1 MVRKT
6 AVPLTALGLVSA
18 VWIALSFAGSLPRPG
33 LIPDHTV
40 ISNPGEVSRFL
51 ADAWQLPDDPLLGFV
66 EITAG
71 PFLMGSDAAIDPL
84 AFDIERWS
92 STKAQVVLELP
103 TYYIG
108 RFEVT
113 VAQIRSF
120 VQATGYPIDSQA
132 LSGAPEHPASFV
144 SWPDALAYSRWL
156 DKILRTSAETPEAL
170 STLLEGGGQ
179 VTLPTEAEWEKA
191 ARGTDGRIYPWG
203 SEPRPDRAPSQASGT
218 TAVGSHQC
226 PDCPFGLSDMAG
238 NVWEWT
244 RSPYQP
250 YPYDPTN
257 DSQDLENE
265 SLWVMRG
272 GSFTA
277 PERFVRGA
285 NRGGADPG
293 ARRAFIG
300 FRIAISPSE

>member
-1 MVRKT
+1 MIRKAT
-6 AVPLTALGLVSA
+6 VPLAALGLVTA
-18 VWIALSFAGSLPRPG
+18 VWIALSNAGSLPQSP
-33 LIPDHTV
+33 LISDDTV
-40 ISNPGEVSRFL
+40 NGNPGEVPGFL
-51 ADAWQLPDDPLLGFV
+51 AEAWQLPDDPLLGFV
-66 EITAG
+66 EIAAG
-71 PFLMGSDAAIDPL
+71 SFLMGSDAVIDPM

-92 STKAQVVLELP
+92 STNAQAVLELP

-113 VAQIRSF
+113 VAQMRSF
-120 VQATGYPIDSQA
+120 VQATGYPIDGQA
-132 LSGAPEHPASFV
+132 LGGAPGHPATFI

-156 DKILRTSAETPEAL
+156 DEILRTSPDTPEVL

-191 ARGTDGRIYPWG
+191 ARGSDGRIYPWG
-203 SEPRPDRAPSQASGT
+203 SEPRPDRATYQARGT

-226 PDCPFGLSDMAG
+226 PECPFGLSDMAG

-250 YPYDPTN
+250 YPYDPI
-257 DSQDLENE
+257 DDFEDLENE

-272 GSFTA
+272 GSFTDPA
-277 PERFVRGA
+277 HFVRGA

-300 FRIAISPSE
+300 FRIAISPS

>member
-1 MVRKT
+1 MIRKAT
-6 AVPLTALGLVSA
+6 VPLAALGLVTA
-18 VWIALSFAGSLPRPG
+18 VWVALSNAGSLPQSPLISDDTVNGNPEEVPG
-33 LIPDHTV
+33 
-40 ISNPGEVSRFL
+40 FL
-51 ADAWQLPDDPLLGFV
+51 AEAWQLPDDPLLGFV
-66 EITAG
+66 EIAAG
-71 PFLMGSDAAIDPL
+71 SFLMGSDAVIDPM

-92 STKAQVVLELP
+92 STNAQAVLELP

-113 VAQIRSF
+113 VAQMRSF
-120 VQATGYPIDSQA
+120 VQATGYPIDGQA
-132 LSGAPEHPASFV
+132 LGGAPGHPATFI

-156 DKILRTSAETPEAL
+156 DEILRTSPDTPEVL

-191 ARGTDGRIYPWG
+191 ARGSDGRIYPWG
-203 SEPRPDRAPSQASGT
+203 SEPRPDRATYQARGT

-226 PDCPFGLSDMAG
+226 PECPFGLSDMAG

-250 YPYDPTN
+250 YPYDPT
-257 DSQDLENE
+257 DDFEDLENE

-272 GSFTA
+272 GSFTDPA
-277 PERFVRGA
+277 HFVRGA

-300 FRIAISPSE
+300 FRIAISPS

>member
-1 MVRKT
+1 MIRKAT
-6 AVPLTALGLVSA
+6 VPLAALGLVTA
-18 VWIALSFAGSLPRPG
+18 VWIALSNAGSLPQSPLISDDTVNGNPEEVPG
-33 LIPDHTV
+33 
-40 ISNPGEVSRFL
+40 FL
-51 ADAWQLPDDPLLGFV
+51 AEAWQLPDDPLLGFV
-66 EITAG
+66 EIAAG
-71 PFLMGSDAAIDPL
+71 SFLIGSDAVIDPM

-92 STKAQVVLELP
+92 STNAQAVLELP

-113 VAQIRSF
+113 VAQMRSF
-120 VQATGYPIDSQA
+120 VQATGYPIDGQA
-132 LSGAPEHPASFV
+132 LSGAPGHPATFI

-156 DKILRTSAETPEAL
+156 DEILRTSPDTPEVL

-191 ARGTDGRIYPWG
+191 ARGSDGRIYPWG
-203 SEPRPDRAPSQASGT
+203 SEPRPDRATYQARGT

-226 PDCPFGLSDMAG
+226 PECPFGLSDMAG

-250 YPYDPTN
+250 YPYDPI
-257 DSQDLENE
+257 DDFEDLENE

-272 GSFTA
+272 GSFTDPA
-277 PERFVRGA
+277 HFVRGA

-300 FRIAISPSE
+300 FRIAISPS

>member
-1 MVRKT
+1 MIRKAT
-6 AVPLTALGLVSA
+6 VPLAALGLVTA
-18 VWIALSFAGSLPRPG
+18 VWIALSNAGSLPQSPLISDDTVNGNPEEVPG
-33 LIPDHTV
+33 
-40 ISNPGEVSRFL
+40 FL
-51 ADAWQLPDDPLLGFV
+51 AEAWQLPDDPLLGFV
-66 EITAG
+66 EIAAG
-71 PFLMGSDAAIDPL
+71 SFLMGSDAVIDPM

-92 STKAQVVLELP
+92 STNAQAVLELP

-113 VAQIRSF
+113 VAQMRSF
-120 VQATGYPIDSQA
+120 VQATGYPIDGQA
-132 LSGAPEHPASFV
+132 LGGAPGHPATFI

-156 DKILRTSAETPEAL
+156 DEILRTSPDTPEVL

-191 ARGTDGRIYPWG
+191 ARGSDGRIYPWG
-203 SEPRPDRAPSQASGT
+203 SEPRPDRATYQARGT

-226 PDCPFGLSDMAG
+226 PECPFGLSDMAG

-250 YPYDPTN
+250 YPYDPI
-257 DSQDLENE
+257 DDFEDLENE

-272 GSFTA
+272 GSFTDPA
-277 PERFVRGA
+277 HFVRGA

-300 FRIAISPSE
+300 FRMAISPS

>member
-1 MVRKT
+1 VIRKAT
-6 AVPLTALGLVSA
+6 VPLAALGLVTA
-18 VWIALSFAGSLPRPG
+18 VWIALSNAGSLPQSP
-33 LIPDHTV
+33 LISDDTV
-40 ISNPGEVSRFL
+40 NGNPGEVPGFL
-51 ADAWQLPDDPLLGFV
+51 AEAWQLPDDPLLGFV
-66 EITAG
+66 EIAAG
-71 PFLMGSDAAIDPL
+71 SFLMGSDAVIDPM

-92 STKAQVVLELP
+92 STNAQAVLELP

-113 VAQIRSF
+113 VAQMRSF
-120 VQATGYPIDSQA
+120 VQATGYPIDGQA
-132 LSGAPEHPASFV
+132 LSGAPGHPATFI

-156 DKILRTSAETPEAL
+156 DEILRTSPDTPEVL

-191 ARGTDGRIYPWG
+191 ARGSDGRIYPWG
-203 SEPRPDRAPSQASGT
+203 SEPRPDRATYQARGT

-226 PDCPFGLSDMAG
+226 PECPFGLSDMAG

-250 YPYDPTN
+250 YPYNPID
-257 DSQDLENE
+257 DFEDLENE

-272 GSFTA
+272 GSFTDPA
-277 PERFVRGA
+277 HFVRGA

-300 FRIAISPSE
+300 FRIAISPS

>member
-1 MVRKT
+1 MIRKAT
-6 AVPLTALGLVSA
+6 VPLAALGLVTA
-18 VWIALSFAGSLPRPG
+18 VWVALSNAGSLPQSP
-33 LIPDHTV
+33 LISDDTV
-40 ISNPGEVSRFL
+40 NGNPGEVPGFL
-51 ADAWQLPDDPLLGFV
+51 AEAWQLPDDPLLGFV
-66 EITAG
+66 EIAAG
-71 PFLMGSDAAIDPL
+71 SFLMGSDAVIDPM

-92 STKAQVVLELP
+92 STNAQAVLELP

-113 VAQIRSF
+113 VAQMRSF
-120 VQATGYPIDSQA
+120 VQATGYPIDGQA
-132 LSGAPEHPASFV
+132 LGGAPGHPATFI

-156 DKILRTSAETPEAL
+156 DEILRTSPDTPEVL

-191 ARGTDGRIYPWG
+191 ARGSDGRIYPWG
-203 SEPRPDRAPSQASGT
+203 SEPRPDRATYQARGT

-226 PDCPFGLSDMAG
+226 PECPFGLSDMAG

-250 YPYDPTN
+250 YPYDPI
-257 DSQDLENE
+257 DDFEDLENE

-272 GSFTA
+272 GSFTDPA
-277 PERFVRGA
+277 HFVRGA

-300 FRIAISPSE
+300 FRIAISPS

>member
-1 MVRKT
+1 MIRKAT
-6 AVPLTALGLVSA
+6 VPLAALGLVTA
-18 VWIALSFAGSLPRPG
+18 VWVALSSAGSLPQSPLISDDAVNGNPREVPG
-33 LIPDHTV
+33 
-40 ISNPGEVSRFL
+40 FL
-51 ADAWQLPDDPLLGFV
+51 AEAWQLPDDPLLGFV
-66 EITAG
+66 EIAAG
-71 PFLMGSDAAIDPL
+71 SFLMGSDAVIDPM

-92 STKAQVVLELP
+92 STNAQAVLELP

-113 VAQIRSF
+113 VAQMRSF
-120 VQATGYPIDSQA
+120 VQATGYPIDGQA
-132 LSGAPEHPASFV
+132 LSGAPGHPATFI

-156 DKILRTSAETPEAL
+156 DEILRTSPDTPEVL
-170 STLLEGGGQ
+170 STLLEDGGQ

-191 ARGTDGRIYPWG
+191 ARGSDGRIYPWG
-203 SEPRPDRAPSQASGT
+203 SEPRPDRATYQARGT

-226 PDCPFGLSDMAG
+226 PECPFGLSDMAG

-250 YPYDPTN
+250 YPYDPI
-257 DSQDLENE
+257 DDFEDLENE

-272 GSFTA
+272 GSFTDPA
-277 PERFVRGA
+277 HFVRGA

-300 FRIAISPSE
+300 FRIAISPS

>member
-1 MVRKT
+1 MIRKAT
-6 AVPLTALGLVSA
+6 VPLAALGLVTA
-18 VWIALSFAGSLPRPG
+18 VWIALSNAGSLPQSPLISDDTVNGNPEEVPG
-33 LIPDHTV
+33 
-40 ISNPGEVSRFL
+40 FL
-51 ADAWQLPDDPLLGFV
+51 AEVWQLPDDPLLGFV
-66 EITAG
+66 EIAAG
-71 PFLMGSDAAIDPL
+71 SFLMGSDAVIDPM

-92 STKAQVVLELP
+92 STNAQAVLELP

-113 VAQIRSF
+113 VAQMRSF
-120 VQATGYPIDSQA
+120 VQATGYPIDGQA
-132 LSGAPEHPASFV
+132 LGGAPGHPATFI

-156 DKILRTSAETPEAL
+156 DEILRTSPDTPEVL

-191 ARGTDGRIYPWG
+191 ARGSDGRIYPWG
-203 SEPRPDRAPSQASGT
+203 SEPRPDRATYQARGT

-226 PDCPFGLSDMAG
+226 PECPFGLSDMAG

-250 YPYDPTN
+250 YPYDPI
-257 DSQDLENE
+257 DDFEDLENE

-272 GSFTA
+272 GSFTDTA
-277 PERFVRGA
+277 HIVRGA

-300 FRIAISPSE
+300 FRIAISPS

>member
-1 MVRKT
+1 MIRKAT
-6 AVPLTALGLVSA
+6 VPLAALGLVTA
-18 VWIALSFAGSLPRPG
+18 VWIALSNAGSLPQSP
-33 LIPDHTV
+33 LISDDTV
-40 ISNPGEVSRFL
+40 DGNPGEVPGFL
-51 ADAWQLPDDPLLGFV
+51 AEAWQLPDDPLLGFV
-66 EITAG
+66 EIAAG
-71 PFLMGSDAAIDPL
+71 SFLMGSDAVIDPM

-92 STKAQVVLELP
+92 STNAQAVLELP

-113 VAQIRSF
+113 VAQMRSF
-120 VQATGYPIDSQA
+120 VQATGYPIDGQA
-132 LSGAPEHPASFV
+132 LGGAPGHPATFI

-156 DKILRTSAETPEAL
+156 DEILRTSPDTPEVL

-191 ARGTDGRIYPWG
+191 ARGSDGRIYPWG
-203 SEPRPDRAPSQASGT
+203 SEPRPDRATYQARGT

-226 PDCPFGLSDMAG
+226 PECPFGLSDMAG

-250 YPYDPTN
+250 YPYNPID
-257 DSQDLENE
+257 DFEDLENE

-272 GSFTA
+272 GSFTDPA
-277 PERFVRGA
+277 HFVRGA

-300 FRIAISPSE
+300 FRIAISPS

>member
-1 MVRKT
+1 MIRKAT
-6 AVPLTALGLVSA
+6 VPLAALGLVTA
-18 VWIALSFAGSLPRPG
+18 VWIALSNAGSLPQSPLISDDTVNGNPEEVPG
-33 LIPDHTV
+33 
-40 ISNPGEVSRFL
+40 FL
-51 ADAWQLPDDPLLGFV
+51 AEAWQLPDDPLLGFV
-66 EITAG
+66 EIAAG
-71 PFLMGSDAAIDPL
+71 SFLMGSDAGIDPM
-84 AFDIERWS
+84 AFDIERWA
-92 STKAQVVLELP
+92 STNAQAVLELP

-113 VAQIRSF
+113 VAQMRSF
-120 VQATGYPIDSQA
+120 VQATGYPIDGQA
-132 LSGAPEHPASFV
+132 LGGAPGHPATFI

-156 DKILRTSAETPEAL
+156 DEILRTSPDTPEVL

-191 ARGTDGRIYPWG
+191 ARGSDGRIYPWG
-203 SEPRPDRAPSQASGT
+203 SEPRPDRATYQARGT

-226 PDCPFGLSDMAG
+226 PECPFGLSDMAG

-250 YPYDPTN
+250 YPYDPI
-257 DSQDLENE
+257 DDFEDLENE

-272 GSFTA
+272 GSFTDPA
-277 PERFVRGA
+277 HFVRGA

-300 FRIAISPSE
+300 FRIAISPS

>member
-1 MVRKT
+1 MIRKAT
-6 AVPLTALGLVSA
+6 VPLAALGLVTA
-18 VWIALSFAGSLPRPG
+18 VWVALSNAGSLPQSP
-33 LIPDHTV
+33 LISDDTV
-40 ISNPGEVSRFL
+40 NGNPGEVPGFL
-51 ADAWQLPDDPLLGFV
+51 AEVWQLPDDPLLGFV
-66 EITAG
+66 EIAAG
-71 PFLMGSDAAIDPL
+71 SFLMGSDAVIDPM

-92 STKAQVVLELP
+92 STNAQAVLELP

-113 VAQIRSF
+113 VAQMRSF
-120 VQATGYPIDSQA
+120 VQATGYPIDGQA
-132 LSGAPEHPASFV
+132 LGGAPGHPATFI

-156 DKILRTSAETPEAL
+156 DDVLRTSPDTPEVL

-191 ARGTDGRIYPWG
+191 ARGSDGRIYPWG
-203 SEPRPDRAPSQASGT
+203 SEPRPDRATYQARGT

-226 PDCPFGLSDMAG
+226 PECPFGLSDMAG

-250 YPYDPTN
+250 YPYDPTDDFEN
-257 DSQDLENE
+257 LENE

-272 GSFTA
+272 GSFTDPA
-277 PERFVRGA
+277 HFVRGA

-300 FRIAISPSE
+300 FRIAISPS

>member
-1 MVRKT
+1 MIRKAT
-6 AVPLTALGLVSA
+6 VPLAALGLVTA
-18 VWIALSFAGSLPRPG
+18 VWVALSNAGSLPQSPLISDDRVNGNPEEVPG
-33 LIPDHTV
+33 
-40 ISNPGEVSRFL
+40 FL
-51 ADAWQLPDDPLLGFV
+51 AEAWQLPDDPLLGFV
-66 EITAG
+66 EIAAG
-71 PFLMGSDAAIDPL
+71 SFLMGSDAVIDPM

-92 STKAQVVLELP
+92 STNAQAVLELP

-113 VAQIRSF
+113 VAQMRSF
-120 VQATGYPIDSQA
+120 VQATGYPIDGQA
-132 LSGAPEHPASFV
+132 LGGAPGHPATFI

-156 DKILRTSAETPEAL
+156 DEILRTSPDTPEVL

-191 ARGTDGRIYPWG
+191 ARGSDGRIYPWG
-203 SEPRPDRAPSQASGT
+203 SEPRPDRATYQARGT

-226 PDCPFGLSDMAG
+226 PECPFGLSDMAG

-250 YPYDPTN
+250 YPYDPT
-257 DSQDLENE
+257 DDFEDLENE

-272 GSFTA
+272 GSFTDPA
-277 PERFVRGA
+277 HFVRGA

-300 FRIAISPSE
+300 FRIAISPS

>member
-1 MVRKT
+1 MIRKAT
-6 AVPLTALGLVSA
+6 VPLAALGLVTA
-18 VWIALSFAGSLPRPG
+18 VWVALSNAGSLPQSPLISDDTVNGNPEEVPG
-33 LIPDHTV
+33 
-40 ISNPGEVSRFL
+40 FL
-51 ADAWQLPDDPLLGFV
+51 AEAWQLPDDPLLGFV
-66 EITAG
+66 EIAAG
-71 PFLMGSDAAIDPL
+71 SFLMGSDAVIDPM

-92 STKAQVVLELP
+92 STNAQAVLELP

-113 VAQIRSF
+113 VAQMRSF
-120 VQATGYPIDSQA
+120 VQATGYPIDGQA
-132 LSGAPEHPASFV
+132 LGGAPGHPATFI

-156 DKILRTSAETPEAL
+156 DEILRTSPDTPEVL

-191 ARGTDGRIYPWG
+191 ARGSDGRIYPWG
-203 SEPRPDRAPSQASGT
+203 SEPRPDRATYQARGT

-226 PDCPFGLSDMAG
+226 PECPFGLSDMAG

-250 YPYDPTN
+250 YPYDPI
-257 DSQDLENE
+257 DDFEDLENE

-272 GSFTA
+272 GSFTDPA
-277 PERFVRGA
+277 HFVRGA

-300 FRIAISPSE
+300 FRIAISPS

>member
-1 MVRKT
+1 MIRKAT
-6 AVPLTALGLVSA
+6 VPLAALGLVTA
-18 VWIALSFAGSLPRPG
+18 VWIALSNAGSLPQSP
-33 LIPDHTV
+33 LISDDTV
-40 ISNPGEVSRFL
+40 NGNPGEVPGFL
-51 ADAWQLPDDPLLGFV
+51 AEAWQLPDDPLLGFV
-66 EITAG
+66 EIAAG
-71 PFLMGSDAAIDPL
+71 SFLMGSDAVIDPM

-92 STKAQVVLELP
+92 STNAQAVLELP

-113 VAQIRSF
+113 VAQMRSF
-120 VQATGYPIDSQA
+120 VQATGYPIDGQA
-132 LSGAPEHPASFV
+132 LSGAPGHPATFI

-156 DKILRTSAETPEAL
+156 DEILRTSPDTPEVL

-191 ARGTDGRIYPWG
+191 ARGSDGRIYPWG
-203 SEPRPDRAPSQASGT
+203 SEPRPDRATYQARGT

-226 PDCPFGLSDMAG
+226 PECPFGLSDMAG

-250 YPYDPTN
+250 YPYDPI
-257 DSQDLENE
+257 DDFEDLENE

-272 GSFTA
+272 GSFTDPA
-277 PERFVRGA
+277 HFVRGA

-300 FRIAISPSE
+300 FRIAISPS

>member
-1 MVRKT
+1 MIRKAT
-6 AVPLTALGLVSA
+6 VPLAALGLVTA
-18 VWIALSFAGSLPRPG
+18 VWVALSNAGSLPQSP
-33 LIPDHTV
+33 LISDDTV
-40 ISNPGEVSRFL
+40 NGNPGEVPGFL
-51 ADAWQLPDDPLLGFV
+51 AEAWQLPDDPLLGFV
-66 EITAG
+66 EIAAG
-71 PFLMGSDAAIDPL
+71 SFLMGSDAVIDPM

-92 STKAQVVLELP
+92 STNAQAVLELP

-113 VAQIRSF
+113 VAQMRSF
-120 VQATGYPIDSQA
+120 VQATGYPIDGQA
-132 LSGAPEHPASFV
+132 LGGAPGHPATFI

-156 DKILRTSAETPEAL
+156 DEILRTSPDTPEVL
-170 STLLEGGGQ
+170 STLLEDGGQ

-191 ARGTDGRIYPWG
+191 ARGSDGRIYPWG
-203 SEPRPDRAPSQASGT
+203 SEPRPDRATYQARGT

-226 PDCPFGLSDMAG
+226 PECPFGLSDMAG

-250 YPYDPTN
+250 YPYDPI
-257 DSQDLENE
+257 DDFEDLGNE

-272 GSFTA
+272 GSFTDPA
-277 PERFVRGA
+277 HFVRGA

-300 FRIAISPSE
+300 FRIAISPS

>member
-1 MVRKT
+1 
-6 AVPLTALGLVSA
+6 
-18 VWIALSFAGSLPRPG
+18 
-33 LIPDHTV
+33 
-40 ISNPGEVSRFL
+40 
-51 ADAWQLPDDPLLGFV
+51 
-66 EITAG
+66 
-71 PFLMGSDAAIDPL
+71 MGSDAVIDPM

-92 STKAQVVLELP
+92 STNAQAVLELP

-113 VAQIRSF
+113 VAQMRSF
-120 VQATGYPIDSQA
+120 VQATGYPIDGQA
-132 LSGAPEHPASFV
+132 LGGAPGHPATFI

-156 DKILRTSAETPEAL
+156 DEILRTSPDTPEVL
-170 STLLEGGGQ
+170 STLLEDGGQ

-191 ARGTDGRIYPWG
+191 ARGSDGRIYPWG
-203 SEPRPDRAPSQASGT
+203 SEPRPDRATYQARGT

-226 PDCPFGLSDMAG
+226 PECPFGLSDMAG

-250 YPYDPTN
+250 YPYDPI
-257 DSQDLENE
+257 DDFEDLENE

-272 GSFTA
+272 GSFTDPA
-277 PERFVRGA
+277 HFVRGA

-300 FRIAISPSE
+300 FRIAISPS

>member
-1 MVRKT
+1 MIRKAT
-6 AVPLTALGLVSA
+6 VPLAALGLVTA
-18 VWIALSFAGSLPRPG
+18 VWIALSNAGSLPQSPLISDDTVNGNPEEVPG
-33 LIPDHTV
+33 
-40 ISNPGEVSRFL
+40 FL
-51 ADAWQLPDDPLLGFV
+51 AEVWQLPDDPLLGFV
-66 EITAG
+66 EIAAG
-71 PFLMGSDAAIDPL
+71 SFLMGSDAVIDPM

-92 STKAQVVLELP
+92 STNAQAVLELP

-113 VAQIRSF
+113 VAQMRSF
-120 VQATGYPIDSQA
+120 VQATGYPIDGQA
-132 LSGAPEHPASFV
+132 LSGAPGHPATFI

-156 DKILRTSAETPEAL
+156 DEILRTSPDTPEVL

-191 ARGTDGRIYPWG
+191 ARGSDGRIYPWG
-203 SEPRPDRAPSQASGT
+203 SEPRPDRATYQARGT

-226 PDCPFGLSDMAG
+226 PECPFGLSDMAG

-250 YPYDPTN
+250 YPYDPI
-257 DSQDLENE
+257 DDFEDLENE

-272 GSFTA
+272 GSFTDPA
-277 PERFVRGA
+277 HFVRGA

-300 FRIAISPSE
+300 FRIAISPS

>member
-1 MVRKT
+1 MIRKAT
-6 AVPLTALGLVSA
+6 VPLAALGLVTA
-18 VWIALSFAGSLPRPG
+18 VWIALSNAGSLPQSPLISDDTVNGNPEEVPG
-33 LIPDHTV
+33 
-40 ISNPGEVSRFL
+40 FL
-51 ADAWQLPDDPLLGFV
+51 AEVWQLPDDPLLGFV
-66 EITAG
+66 EIAAG
-71 PFLMGSDAAIDPL
+71 SFLMGSDAVIDPM

-92 STKAQVVLELP
+92 STNAQAVLELP

-113 VAQIRSF
+113 VAQMRSF
-120 VQATGYPIDSQA
+120 VQATGYPIDGQA
-132 LSGAPEHPASFV
+132 LGGAPGHPATFI

-156 DKILRTSAETPEAL
+156 DDVLRTSPDTPEVL

-191 ARGTDGRIYPWG
+191 ARGSDGRIYPWG
-203 SEPRPDRAPSQASGT
+203 SEPRPDRATYQARGT

-226 PDCPFGLSDMAG
+226 PECPFGLSDMAG

-250 YPYDPTN
+250 YPYDPI
-257 DSQDLENE
+257 DDFEDLENE

-272 GSFTA
+272 GSFTDPA
-277 PERFVRGA
+277 HFVRGA

-300 FRIAISPSE
+300 FRIAISPS

>member
-1 MVRKT
+1 MIRKAT
-6 AVPLTALGLVSA
+6 VPLAALGLVTA
-18 VWIALSFAGSLPRPG
+18 VWIALSNAGSLPQSP
-33 LIPDHTV
+33 LISDDTV
-40 ISNPGEVSRFL
+40 DGNPGEVPGFL
-51 ADAWQLPDDPLLGFV
+51 AEAWQLPDDPLLGFV
-66 EITAG
+66 EIAAG
-71 PFLMGSDAAIDPL
+71 SFLMGSDAVIDPM

-92 STKAQVVLELP
+92 STNAQAVLELP

-113 VAQIRSF
+113 VAQMRSF
-120 VQATGYPIDSQA
+120 VQATGYPIDGQA
-132 LSGAPEHPASFV
+132 LGGAPGHPATFI

-156 DKILRTSAETPEAL
+156 DEILRTSPDTPEVL

-191 ARGTDGRIYPWG
+191 ARGSDGRIYPWG
-203 SEPRPDRAPSQASGT
+203 SEPRPDRATYQARGT

-226 PDCPFGLSDMAG
+226 PECPFGLSDMAG

-250 YPYDPTN
+250 YPYDPI
-257 DSQDLENE
+257 DDFEDLENE

-272 GSFTA
+272 GSFTDPA
-277 PERFVRGA
+277 HFVRGA

-300 FRIAISPSE
+300 FRIAISPS

>member
-1 MVRKT
+1 MIRKAT
-6 AVPLTALGLVSA
+6 VPLAALGLVTA
-18 VWIALSFAGSLPRPG
+18 VWIALSNAGSLPQSPLISDDTVNGNPEEVPG
-33 LIPDHTV
+33 
-40 ISNPGEVSRFL
+40 FL
-51 ADAWQLPDDPLLGFV
+51 AEAWQLTDDPLLGFV
-66 EITAG
+66 EIAAG
-71 PFLMGSDAAIDPL
+71 SFLMGSDAVIDPM

-92 STKAQVVLELP
+92 STNAQAVLELP

-113 VAQIRSF
+113 VAQMRSF
-120 VQATGYPIDSQA
+120 VQATGYPIDGQA
-132 LSGAPEHPASFV
+132 LGGAPGHPATFI

-156 DKILRTSAETPEAL
+156 DEILRTSPDTPEVL

-191 ARGTDGRIYPWG
+191 ARGSDGRIYPWG
-203 SEPRPDRAPSQASGT
+203 SEPRPDRATYQARGT

-226 PDCPFGLSDMAG
+226 PECPFGLSDMAG

-250 YPYDPTN
+250 YPYDPI
-257 DSQDLENE
+257 DDFEDLENE

-272 GSFTA
+272 GSFTDPA
-277 PERFVRGA
+277 HFVRGA

-300 FRIAISPSE
+300 FRIAISPS

>member
-1 MVRKT
+1 MIRKAT
-6 AVPLTALGLVSA
+6 VPLAALGLVTA
-18 VWIALSFAGSLPRPG
+18 VWIALSNAGSLPQSPLISDDAVNGNPREVPG
-33 LIPDHTV
+33 
-40 ISNPGEVSRFL
+40 FL
-51 ADAWQLPDDPLLGFV
+51 AEAWQLPDDPLLGFV
-66 EITAG
+66 EIAAG
-71 PFLMGSDAAIDPL
+71 SFLMGSDAVIDPM

-92 STKAQVVLELP
+92 STNAQAVLELP

-113 VAQIRSF
+113 VAQMRSF
-120 VQATGYPIDSQA
+120 VQATGYPIDGQA
-132 LSGAPEHPASFV
+132 LGGAPGHPATFI

-156 DKILRTSAETPEAL
+156 DEILRTSPDTPEVL
-170 STLLEGGGQ
+170 STLLEGGGR

-191 ARGTDGRIYPWG
+191 ARGSDGRIYPWG
-203 SEPRPDRAPSQASGT
+203 SEPRPDRATYQARGT

-226 PDCPFGLSDMAG
+226 PECPFGLSDMAG

-250 YPYDPTN
+250 YPYDPI
-257 DSQDLENE
+257 DDFEDLENE

-272 GSFTA
+272 GSFTDPA
-277 PERFVRGA
+277 HFVRGA

-300 FRIAISPSE
+300 FRIAISPS

>member
-1 MVRKT
+1 MIRKAT
-6 AVPLTALGLVSA
+6 VPLAALGLVTP
-18 VWIALSFAGSLPRPG
+18 VWVALSNAGSLPQSP
-33 LIPDHTV
+33 LISDDTV
-40 ISNPGEVSRFL
+40 NGNPGEVPGFL
-51 ADAWQLPDDPLLGFV
+51 AEAWQLPDDPLLGFV
-66 EITAG
+66 EIAAG
-71 PFLMGSDAAIDPL
+71 SFLMGSDAVIDPM

-92 STKAQVVLELP
+92 STNAQAVLELP

-113 VAQIRSF
+113 VAQMRSF
-120 VQATGYPIDSQA
+120 VQATGYPIDGQA
-132 LSGAPEHPASFV
+132 LGGAPGHPATFI

-156 DKILRTSAETPEAL
+156 DEILRTSPDTPEVL

-191 ARGTDGRIYPWG
+191 ARGSDGRIYPWG
-203 SEPRPDRAPSQASGT
+203 SEPRPDRATYQARGT

-226 PDCPFGLSDMAG
+226 PECPFGLSDMAG

-250 YPYDPTN
+250 YPYDPI
-257 DSQDLENE
+257 DDFEDLENE
-265 SLWVMRG
+265 SLWVIRG
-272 GSFTA
+272 GSFTDPA
-277 PERFVRGA
+277 HFVRGA

-300 FRIAISPSE
+300 FRIAISPS

>member
-1 MVRKT
+1 MIRKAT
-6 AVPLTALGLVSA
+6 VPLAALGLVTA
-18 VWIALSFAGSLPRPG
+18 VWIALSNAGSLPQSP
-33 LIPDHTV
+33 LISDDTV
-40 ISNPGEVSRFL
+40 NGNPGEVPGFL
-51 ADAWQLPDDPLLGFV
+51 AEAWQLPDDPLLGFV
-66 EITAG
+66 EIAAG
-71 PFLMGSDAAIDPL
+71 SFLMGSDAVIDPM

-92 STKAQVVLELP
+92 STNAQAVLELP

-113 VAQIRSF
+113 VAQMRSF
-120 VQATGYPIDSQA
+120 VQATGYPIDGQA
-132 LSGAPEHPASFV
+132 LGGAPGHPATFI

-156 DKILRTSAETPEAL
+156 DEILRTSPDTPEVL

-191 ARGTDGRIYPWG
+191 ARGSDGRIYPWG
-203 SEPRPDRAPSQASGT
+203 SEPRPDRATYQARGT

-226 PDCPFGLSDMAG
+226 PECPFGLSDMAG

-250 YPYDPTN
+250 YPYDPT
-257 DSQDLENE
+257 DDFEDLENE

-272 GSFTA
+272 GSFTDPA
-277 PERFVRGA
+277 HFVRGA

-300 FRIAISPSE
+300 FRIAISPS

>member
-1 MVRKT
+1 MIRKAT
-6 AVPLTALGLVSA
+6 VPLAALGLVTA
-18 VWIALSFAGSLPRPG
+18 VWIALSNAGSLPQSPLISDDTVNGNPEEVPG
-33 LIPDHTV
+33 
-40 ISNPGEVSRFL
+40 FL
-51 ADAWQLPDDPLLGFV
+51 AEAWQLPDDPLLGFV
-66 EITAG
+66 EIAAG
-71 PFLMGSDAAIDPL
+71 SFLMGSDAVIDPM

-92 STKAQVVLELP
+92 STNAQAVLELP

-113 VAQIRSF
+113 VAQMRSF
-120 VQATGYPIDSQA
+120 VQATGYPIDGQA
-132 LSGAPEHPASFV
+132 LGGAPGHPATFI

-156 DKILRTSAETPEAL
+156 DEILRTSPDTPEVL
-170 STLLEGGGQ
+170 STLLESGGQ

-191 ARGTDGRIYPWG
+191 ARGSDGRIYPWG
-203 SEPRPDRAPSQASGT
+203 SEPRPDRATYQARGT

-226 PDCPFGLSDMAG
+226 PECPFVLSDMAG

-250 YPYDPTN
+250 YPYDPI
-257 DSQDLENE
+257 DDFEDLENE

-272 GSFTA
+272 GSFTDPA
-277 PERFVRGA
+277 HFVRGA

-300 FRIAISPSE
+300 FRIAISPS

>member
-1 MVRKT
+1 MIRKAT
-6 AVPLTALGLVSA
+6 VPLVALGLVTA
-18 VWIALSFAGSLPRPG
+18 VWVALSNAGSLPQSPLISDDTVDGNPEEVPG
-33 LIPDHTV
+33 
-40 ISNPGEVSRFL
+40 FL
-51 ADAWQLPDDPLLGFV
+51 AEAWQLPDDPLLGFV
-66 EITAG
+66 EIAAG
-71 PFLMGSDAAIDPL
+71 SFLMGSDAVIDPM

-92 STKAQVVLELP
+92 STNAQAVLELP

-113 VAQIRSF
+113 VAQMRSF
-120 VQATGYPIDSQA
+120 VQATGYPIDGQA
-132 LSGAPEHPASFV
+132 LSGAPGHPATFI

-156 DKILRTSAETPEAL
+156 DEILRTSPDTPEVL

-191 ARGTDGRIYPWG
+191 ARGSDGRIYPWG
-203 SEPRPDRAPSQASGT
+203 SEPRPDRATYQARGT

-226 PDCPFGLSDMAG
+226 PECPFGLSDMAG

-250 YPYDPTN
+250 YPYDPI
-257 DSQDLENE
+257 DDFEDLENE

-272 GSFTA
+272 GSFTDPA
-277 PERFVRGA
+277 HFVRGA

-300 FRIAISPSE
+300 FRIAISPS

>member
-1 MVRKT
+1 MIRQAT
-6 AVPLTALGLVSA
+6 VPLAALGLVTA
-18 VWIALSFAGSLPRPG
+18 VWVALSNAGSLPQSPLISDDTVNGNPEEVPG
-33 LIPDHTV
+33 
-40 ISNPGEVSRFL
+40 FL
-51 ADAWQLPDDPLLGFV
+51 AEAWQLPDDPLLGFV
-66 EITAG
+66 EIAAG
-71 PFLMGSDAAIDPL
+71 SFLMGSDAVIDPM

-92 STKAQVVLELP
+92 STNAQAVLELP

-113 VAQIRSF
+113 VAQMRSF
-120 VQATGYPIDSQA
+120 VQATGYPIDGQA
-132 LSGAPEHPASFV
+132 LGGAPGHPATFI

-156 DKILRTSAETPEAL
+156 DEILRTSPDTPEVL

-191 ARGTDGRIYPWG
+191 ARGSDGRIYPWG
-203 SEPRPDRAPSQASGT
+203 SEPRPDRATYQARGT

-226 PDCPFGLSDMAG
+226 PECPFGLSDMAG

-250 YPYDPTN
+250 YPYDPT
-257 DSQDLENE
+257 DDFEDLENE

-272 GSFTA
+272 GSFTDPA
-277 PERFVRGA
+277 HFVRGA

-300 FRIAISPSE
+300 FRIAISPS

>member
-1 MVRKT
+1 MIRKAT
-6 AVPLTALGLVSA
+6 VPLAALGLVTA
-18 VWIALSFAGSLPRPG
+18 VWIALSNAGSLPQSPLISDDTVNGNPEEVPG
-33 LIPDHTV
+33 
-40 ISNPGEVSRFL
+40 FL
-51 ADAWQLPDDPLLGFV
+51 AEAWQLPDDPLLGFV
-66 EITAG
+66 EIAAG
-71 PFLMGSDAAIDPL
+71 SFLMGSDAVIDPM

-92 STKAQVVLELP
+92 STNAQAVLELP

-113 VAQIRSF
+113 VAQMRSF
-120 VQATGYPIDSQA
+120 VQATGYPIDGQA
-132 LSGAPEHPASFV
+132 LGGAPGHPATFI

-156 DKILRTSAETPEAL
+156 DEILRTSPDTPEVL

-191 ARGTDGRIYPWG
+191 ARGSDGRIYPWG
-203 SEPRPDRAPSQASGT
+203 SEPRPDRATYQARGT

-226 PDCPFGLSDMAG
+226 PECPFGLSDMAG

-250 YPYDPTN
+250 YPYDPI
-257 DSQDLENE
+257 DDFEDVENE

-272 GSFTA
+272 GSFTDPA
-277 PERFVRGA
+277 HFVRGA

-300 FRIAISPSE
+300 FRMAISPS

>member
-1 MVRKT
+1 VIRKAT
-6 AVPLTALGLVSA
+6 VPLAALGLVTA
-18 VWIALSFAGSLPRPG
+18 VWIALSNAGSLPQSP
-33 LIPDHTV
+33 LISDDTV
-40 ISNPGEVSRFL
+40 DGNPGEVPGFL
-51 ADAWQLPDDPLLGFV
+51 AEAWQLPDDPLLGFV
-66 EITAG
+66 EIAAG
-71 PFLMGSDAAIDPL
+71 SFLMGSDAVIDPM

-92 STKAQVVLELP
+92 STNAQAVLELP

-113 VAQIRSF
+113 VAQMRSF
-120 VQATGYPIDSQA
+120 VQATGYPIDGQA
-132 LSGAPEHPASFV
+132 LSGAPGHPATFI

-156 DKILRTSAETPEAL
+156 DEILRTSPDTPEVL

-191 ARGTDGRIYPWG
+191 ARGSDGRIYPWG
-203 SEPRPDRAPSQASGT
+203 SEPRPDRATYQARGT

-226 PDCPFGLSDMAG
+226 PECPFGLSDMAG

-250 YPYDPTN
+250 YPYDPI
-257 DSQDLENE
+257 DDFEDLENE

-272 GSFTA
+272 GSFTDPA
-277 PERFVRGA
+277 HFVRGA

-300 FRIAISPSE
+300 FRIAISPS

>member
-1 MVRKT
+1 MIRKAT
-6 AVPLTALGLVSA
+6 VPLAALGLVTA
-18 VWIALSFAGSLPRPG
+18 VWIALSNAGSLPQSP
-33 LIPDHTV
+33 LISDDTANG
-40 ISNPGEVSRFL
+40 NPGEVPGFL
-51 ADAWQLPDDPLLGFV
+51 AEAWQLPDDPLLGFV
-66 EITAG
+66 EIAAG
-71 PFLMGSDAAIDPL
+71 SFLMGSDAVIDPM

-92 STKAQVVLELP
+92 STNAQAVLELP

-113 VAQIRSF
+113 VAQMRSF
-120 VQATGYPIDSQA
+120 VQATGYPIDGQA
-132 LSGAPEHPASFV
+132 LSGAPGHPATFI

-156 DKILRTSAETPEAL
+156 DEILRTSPDTPEVL

-191 ARGTDGRIYPWG
+191 ARGSDGRIYPWG
-203 SEPRPDRAPSQASGT
+203 SEPRPDRATYQARGT

-226 PDCPFGLSDMAG
+226 PECPFGLSDMAG

-250 YPYDPTN
+250 YPYDPI
-257 DSQDLENE
+257 DDFEDLENE

-272 GSFTA
+272 GSFTDPA
-277 PERFVRGA
+277 HFVRGA

-300 FRIAISPSE
+300 FRIAISPS

>member
-1 MVRKT
+1 MIRKAT
-6 AVPLTALGLVSA
+6 VPLAALGLVTA
-18 VWIALSFAGSLPRPG
+18 VWVALSNAGSLPQSFLISDDTVNGNPEEVPG
-33 LIPDHTV
+33 
-40 ISNPGEVSRFL
+40 FL
-51 ADAWQLPDDPLLGFV
+51 AEAWQLPDDPLLGFV
-66 EITAG
+66 EIAAG
-71 PFLMGSDAAIDPL
+71 SFLMGSDAVIDPM

-92 STKAQVVLELP
+92 STNAQAVLELP

-113 VAQIRSF
+113 VAQMRSF
-120 VQATGYPIDSQA
+120 VQATGYPIDGQA
-132 LSGAPEHPASFV
+132 LGGAPGHPATFI

-156 DKILRTSAETPEAL
+156 DEILRTSPDTPEVL

-191 ARGTDGRIYPWG
+191 ARGSDGRIYPWG
-203 SEPRPDRAPSQASGT
+203 SEPRPDRATYQARGT

-226 PDCPFGLSDMAG
+226 PECPFGLSDMAG

-250 YPYDPTN
+250 YPYDPI
-257 DSQDLENE
+257 DDFEDLENE

-272 GSFTA
+272 GSFTDPA
-277 PERFVRGA
+277 HFVRGA

-300 FRIAISPSE
+300 FRIAISPS

>member
-1 MVRKT
+1 MIRKAT
-6 AVPLTALGLVSA
+6 VPLAALGLVTA
-18 VWIALSFAGSLPRPG
+18 VWIALSNAGSLPQSP
-33 LIPDHTV
+33 LISDDTV
-40 ISNPGEVSRFL
+40 NGNPGEVPGFL
-51 ADAWQLPDDPLLGFV
+51 AEAWQLPDDPLLGFV
-66 EITAG
+66 EIAAG
-71 PFLMGSDAAIDPL
+71 SFLMGSDAVIDPM

-92 STKAQVVLELP
+92 STNAQAVLELP

-113 VAQIRSF
+113 VAQMRSF
-120 VQATGYPIDSQA
+120 VQATGYPIDDQA
-132 LSGAPEHPASFV
+132 LSGAPGHPATFI

-156 DKILRTSAETPEAL
+156 DEILRTSPDTPEVL

-191 ARGTDGRIYPWG
+191 ARGSDGRIYPWG
-203 SEPRPDRAPSQASGT
+203 SEPRPDRATYQARGT

-226 PDCPFGLSDMAG
+226 PECPFGLSDMAG

-250 YPYDPTN
+250 YPYDPI
-257 DSQDLENE
+257 DDFEDLENE

-272 GSFTA
+272 GSFTDPA
-277 PERFVRGA
+277 HFVRGA

-300 FRIAISPSE
+300 FRIAISPS

>member
-1 MVRKT
+1 MIRKAT
-6 AVPLTALGLVSA
+6 VPLAALGLVTA
-18 VWIALSFAGSLPRPG
+18 VWIALSNAGSLPQSPLISDDTVNGNPEEVPG
-33 LIPDHTV
+33 
-40 ISNPGEVSRFL
+40 FL
-51 ADAWQLPDDPLLGFV
+51 AEAWQLPDDPLLGFV
-66 EITAG
+66 EIAAG
-71 PFLMGSDAAIDPL
+71 SFLMGSDAVIDPM

-92 STKAQVVLELP
+92 STNAQAVLELP

-113 VAQIRSF
+113 VAQMRSF
-120 VQATGYPIDSQA
+120 VQATGYPIDGQA
-132 LSGAPEHPASFV
+132 LSGAPGHPATFI

-156 DKILRTSAETPEAL
+156 DEILRTSPDTPEVL

-191 ARGTDGRIYPWG
+191 ARGSDGRIYPWG
-203 SEPRPDRAPSQASGT
+203 SEPRPDRATYQARGT

-226 PDCPFGLSDMAG
+226 PECPFGLSDMAG

-250 YPYDPTN
+250 YPYDPI
-257 DSQDLENE
+257 DDFEDLENE

-272 GSFTA
+272 GSFTDPA
-277 PERFVRGA
+277 HFVRGA

-300 FRIAISPSE
+300 FRIAISPS

>member
-1 MVRKT
+1 MIRKAT
-6 AVPLTALGLVSA
+6 VPLAALGLVTA
-18 VWIALSFAGSLPRPG
+18 VWVALSNAGSLPQSPLISDDTVDGNPEEVPG
-33 LIPDHTV
+33 
-40 ISNPGEVSRFL
+40 FL
-51 ADAWQLPDDPLLGFV
+51 AEVWQLPDDPLLGFV
-66 EITAG
+66 EIAAG
-71 PFLMGSDAAIDPL
+71 SFLMGSDAVIDPM

-92 STKAQVVLELP
+92 STNAQAVLELP

-113 VAQIRSF
+113 VAQMRSF
-120 VQATGYPIDSQA
+120 VQATGYPIDGQA
-132 LSGAPEHPASFV
+132 LGGAPGHPATFI

-156 DKILRTSAETPEAL
+156 DEILRTSPDTPEVL

-191 ARGTDGRIYPWG
+191 ARGSDGRIYPWG
-203 SEPRPDRAPSQASGT
+203 SEPRPDRATYQARGT

-226 PDCPFGLSDMAG
+226 PECPFGLSDMAG

-250 YPYDPTN
+250 YPYDPI
-257 DSQDLENE
+257 DDFEDLENE

-272 GSFTA
+272 GSFTDPA
-277 PERFVRGA
+277 HFVRGA

-300 FRIAISPSE
+300 FRIAISPS

>member
-1 MVRKT
+1 LISDD
-6 AVPLTALGLVSA
+6 AVNGN
-18 VWIALSFAGSLPRPG
+18 PREVPG
-33 LIPDHTV
+33 
-40 ISNPGEVSRFL
+40 FL
-51 ADAWQLPDDPLLGFV
+51 AAAWQLPDDPLLGFV
-66 EITAG
+66 EISAG
-71 PFLMGSDAAIDPL
+71 SFLMGSDAVTDPM

-92 STKAQVVLELP
+92 STNAQAVLELP

-113 VAQIRSF
+113 VAQMRSF
-120 VQATGYPIDSQA
+120 VQATGYPIDGQA
-132 LSGAPEHPASFV
+132 LGGAPGHPATFI

-156 DKILRTSAETPEAL
+156 DEILRTSPDTPEVL

-191 ARGTDGRIYPWG
+191 ARGSDGRIYPWG
-203 SEPRPDRAPSQASGT
+203 SEPRPDRATYQARGT

-226 PDCPFGLSDMAG
+226 PECPFGLSDMAG

-250 YPYDPTN
+250 YPYDPI
-257 DSQDLENE
+257 DDFEDLENE

-272 GSFTA
+272 GSFTDPA
-277 PERFVRGA
+277 HFVRGA

-300 FRIAISPSE
+300 FRIAISPS

>member
-1 MVRKT
+1 MIRKAT
-6 AVPLTALGLVSA
+6 VPLAALGLVTA
-18 VWIALSFAGSLPRPG
+18 VWVALSNAGSLPQSP
-33 LIPDHTV
+33 LISDDTV
-40 ISNPGEVSRFL
+40 DGNPGEVPGFL
-51 ADAWQLPDDPLLGFV
+51 AEAWQLPDDPLLGFV
-66 EITAG
+66 EIAAG
-71 PFLMGSDAAIDPL
+71 SFLMGSDAVIDPM

-92 STKAQVVLELP
+92 STNAQAVLELP

-113 VAQIRSF
+113 VAQMRSF
-120 VQATGYPIDSQA
+120 VQATGYPIDGQA
-132 LSGAPEHPASFV
+132 LSGAPGHPATFI

-156 DKILRTSAETPEAL
+156 DEILRTSPDTPEVL

-191 ARGTDGRIYPWG
+191 ARGSDGRIYPWG
-203 SEPRPDRAPSQASGT
+203 SEPRPDRATYQARGT

-226 PDCPFGLSDMAG
+226 PECPFGLSDMAG

-250 YPYDPTN
+250 YPYDPI
-257 DSQDLENE
+257 DDFEDLENE

-272 GSFTA
+272 GSFTDPA
-277 PERFVRGA
+277 HFVRGA

-300 FRIAISPSE
+300 FRIAISPS

>member
-1 MVRKT
+1 MIRKAT
-6 AVPLTALGLVSA
+6 VPLAALGLVTA
-18 VWIALSFAGSLPRPG
+18 VWIALSNAGSLLQSP
-33 LIPDHTV
+33 LISDDTV
-40 ISNPGEVSRFL
+40 DGNPGEVPGFL
-51 ADAWQLPDDPLLGFV
+51 AEAWQLPDDPLLGFV
-66 EITAG
+66 EIAAG
-71 PFLMGSDAAIDPL
+71 SFLMGSDAVIDPM

-92 STKAQVVLELP
+92 SINAQAVLELP

-113 VAQIRSF
+113 VAQMRSF
-120 VQATGYPIDSQA
+120 VQATGYPIDGQA
-132 LSGAPEHPASFV
+132 LGGAPGHPATFI

-156 DKILRTSAETPEAL
+156 DEILRTSPDTPEVL
-170 STLLEGGGQ
+170 STLLEDGGQ

-191 ARGTDGRIYPWG
+191 ARGSDGRIYPWG
-203 SEPRPDRAPSQASGT
+203 SEPRPDRATYQARGT

-226 PDCPFGLSDMAG
+226 PECPFGLSDMAG

-250 YPYDPTN
+250 YPYDPI
-257 DSQDLENE
+257 DDFEDLENE

-272 GSFTA
+272 GSFTDPA
-277 PERFVRGA
+277 HFVRGA

-300 FRIAISPSE
+300 FRIAISPS

>member
-1 MVRKT
+1 MIRKAT
-6 AVPLTALGLVSA
+6 VPLAALGLVTA
-18 VWIALSFAGSLPRPG
+18 VWVALSRAGSLPQSP
-33 LIPDHTV
+33 LIIDD
-40 ISNPGEVSRFL
+40 IANGNLGEVPGFL
-51 ADAWQLPDDPLLGFV
+51 AEAWQLPDDPLLGFV

-71 PFLMGSDAAIDPL
+71 SFLMGSDTVIDPM

-92 STKAQVVLELP
+92 STNAQAVLELP

-113 VAQIRSF
+113 VAQMRSF
-120 VQATGYPIDSQA
+120 VQATGYPIDGQA
-132 LSGAPEHPASFV
+132 LGGAPGHPATFI

-156 DKILRTSAETPEAL
+156 DEILRTSPDTPEVL

-191 ARGTDGRIYPWG
+191 ARGSDGRIYPWG
-203 SEPRPDRAPSQASGT
+203 SEPRPDRATYQARGT

-226 PDCPFGLSDMAG
+226 PECPFGLSDMAG

-250 YPYDPTN
+250 YPYDPI
-257 DSQDLENE
+257 DDFEDLENE

-272 GSFTA
+272 GSFTDPA
-277 PERFVRGA
+277 HFVRGA

-300 FRIAISPSE
+300 FRIAISPS